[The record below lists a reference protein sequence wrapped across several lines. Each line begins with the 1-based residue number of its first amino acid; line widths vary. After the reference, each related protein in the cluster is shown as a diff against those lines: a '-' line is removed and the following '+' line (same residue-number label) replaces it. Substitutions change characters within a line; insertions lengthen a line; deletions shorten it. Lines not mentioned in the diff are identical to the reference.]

1 MWFVV
6 LFVLVPVFALA
17 LALVTMLFVLHRTLG
32 SYKSRRLKRHRTDEA
47 TESDDGDRL
56 RRRV

>member
-1 MWFVV
+1 V

>member
-1 MWFVV
+1 MWFVL
-6 LFVLVPVFALA
+6 LFVLLPFFALA
-17 LALVTMLFVLHRTLG
+17 LALVTILFVFQRTLG